1 MSDANSSCSLFR
13 EDWECSPCWWTA
25 PSQPDPKMVL
35 EPSCAFTHDTL
46 PFNGK
51 AKSIPV
57 ASTEGLLA
65 STPSSS
71 SYLHGRPQSTPTPS
85 VLELTAANS
94 STVNFL
100 DVVIQF
106 GALCRRRL
114 EFNLHSSPLLCN
126 GVPQTQLLMVIV
138 TGVHMV

>member
-1 MSDANSSCSLFR
+1 
-13 EDWECSPCWWTA
+13 
-25 PSQPDPKMVL
+25 MVL

-85 VLELTAANS
+85 VPELTAANS

-106 GALCRRRL
+106 GALCGRRL
-114 EFNLHSSPLLCN
+114 EFNLHFSPLLCN